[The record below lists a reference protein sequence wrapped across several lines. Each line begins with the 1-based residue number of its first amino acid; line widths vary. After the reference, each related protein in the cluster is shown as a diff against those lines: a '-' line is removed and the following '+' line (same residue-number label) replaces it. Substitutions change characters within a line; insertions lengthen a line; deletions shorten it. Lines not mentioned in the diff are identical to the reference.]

1 MEQVIFYWL
10 LLLISQLQPGP
21 SGEADENDYNDVPAK
36 GRAPNYISEEPQEEA
51 YEDEYEEDYGEVRV
65 QHKNNHYYGGKY
77 WKGKKE

>member
-1 MEQVIFYWL
+1 M
-10 LLLISQLQPGP
+10 LISQLQPGP
-21 SGEADENDYNDVPAK
+21 RGGADENDYNYAPAK

-77 WKGKKE
+77 WKGEKE